1 LFPPETLNKRVEIL
15 SGGEQRR
22 LYLLTVLMRNPNFL
36 ILDEP
41 TNDLDILTLN
51 VLEEYL
57 SSFKGCLLIV
67 SHDRYFLDK
76 TVDHLFIFREGGAV
90 KDFVGQYSEYREYI
104 KEQEAEQARE
114 ARIAAEKA
122 QKNTKPQTSA
132 TPSRRKLSFK
142 EQRELE
148 QLEKDIP
155 ALEQEKGELEALLS
169 SGTLSHEELTSTA
182 AKIADIINSL
192 EEKEMRWLELSEI

>member
-1 LFPPETLNKRVEIL
+1 
-15 SGGEQRR
+15 
-22 LYLLTVLMRNPNFL
+22 MRNPNLL

-57 SSFKGCLLIV
+57 MSFKGCLLIV

-76 TVDHLFIFREGGAV
+76 TVDHLFIFREGGHV

-104 KEQEAEQARE
+104 KEQEAEE
-114 ARIAAEKA
+114 ARQQKIAAEKA
-122 QKNTKPQTSA
+122 QKNKPKVEQSA
-132 TPSRRKLSFK
+132 TPARRKLSYK

-148 QLEKDIP
+148 QLESEIP
-155 ALEQEKGELEALLS
+155 QLESEKQALEERLS
-169 SGTLSHEELTSTA
+169 SGTLSHEELTA
-182 AKIADIINSL
+182 AADRIGEIINIL
-192 EEKEMRWLELSEI
+192 EDKEMRWLELSEI

>member
-1 LFPPETLNKRVEIL
+1 
-15 SGGEQRR
+15 
-22 LYLLTVLMRNPNFL
+22 MRNPNLL

-57 SSFKGCLLIV
+57 MAFKGSLLIV

-76 TVDHLFIFREGGAV
+76 TVDHLFIFREGGQV

-104 KEQEAEQARE
+104 KEQEAEE
-114 ARIAAEKA
+114 ARTAKIAAEKA
-122 QKNTKPQTSA
+122 QKNKPQTEPT
-132 TPSRRKLSFK
+132 TPSRRKLSYK

-148 QLEKDIP
+148 ELETLLP
-155 ALEQEKGELEALLS
+155 QLEQEKASLEEQLS
-169 SGTLSHEELTSTA
+169 SGTLSHEALSAAAARIGELIEA
-182 AKIADIINSL
+182 I

>member
-1 LFPPETLNKRVEIL
+1 MQKLCRLLLEEPEL
-15 SGGEQRR
+15 
-22 LYLLTVLMRNPNFL
+22 L

-57 SSFKGCLLIV
+57 QSFKGCLLIV

-76 TVDHLFIFREGGAV
+76 IVDHLFIIREGGQV

-104 KEQEAEQARE
+104 KEQEAEE
-114 ARIAAEKA
+114 ARQAKIVAEKA
-122 QKNTKPQTSA
+122 QRQNATQA
-132 TPSRRKLSFK
+132 TPSAAPTPRKKLSYK

-148 QLEKDIP
+148 ALEQKIP
-155 ALEQEKGELEALLS
+155 QLEQEKSDLEAKLS
-169 SGTLSHEELTSTA
+169 SGELSHDALNEASQRIGEL
-182 AKIADIINSL
+182 IALI
-192 EEKEMRWLELSEI
+192 EEKEMCWLELSEL